1 MKKLNVIVKNKA
13 GLHARPAAALVNL
26 TQNFKSEIFIE
37 KDGRRVSAKSII
49 GVLSIGAS
57 MGDIID
63 VEVIGEDELEA
74 ANALEEL
81 FNNKL
86 VNQ

>member
-1 MKKLNVIVKNKA
+1 MKKLTVTVKSKA
-13 GLHARPAAALVNL
+13 GLHARPAATLVNL

-37 KDGRRVSAKSII
+37 KDARRVSAKSII

-63 VEVIGEDELEA
+63 VEVIGEDEVEA
-74 ANALEEL
+74 VNALEEL